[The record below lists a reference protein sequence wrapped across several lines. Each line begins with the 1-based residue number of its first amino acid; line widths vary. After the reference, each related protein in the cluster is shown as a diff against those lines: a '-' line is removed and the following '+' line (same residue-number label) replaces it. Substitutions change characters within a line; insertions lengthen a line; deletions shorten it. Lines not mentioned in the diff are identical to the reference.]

1 MQSFQIK
8 LGDKIKKPKNLEEK
22 LDERKVLKTV
32 TSMFKIKGKS
42 GEEIAVSELNTLDD
56 DYFPD
61 ASRSK
66 KQNNFTHLTDSNV
79 SSA

>member
-1 MQSFQIK
+1 
-8 LGDKIKKPKNLEEK
+8 
-22 LDERKVLKTV
+22 
-32 TSMFKIKGKS
+32 MFKIKGKS

-79 SSA
+79 SSAQKFKSTRTIKDEAWNQSKVSLVTKI